1 MAAAAIF
8 LGFLVQHMLDAG
20 EVLSGAFEHVSACEK
35 GECAGGWG
43 GGYWKAVV
51 GVVVWRGGGDRGKW
65 SSSVTEVGCG
75 VGEGISEEP
84 LP

>member
-20 EVLSGAFEHVSACEK
+20 EVLSGVFEHVSACEK

-43 GGYWKAVV
+43 GGRLE
-51 GVVVWRGGGDRGKW
+51 GSGGC
-65 SSSVTEVGCG
+65 CG
-75 VGEGISEEP
+75 AAWWG
-84 LP
+84 